1 MWWVR
6 GKRRKESP
14 HLDSTDMDHSLPQIA
29 DPIQRDTSTDT
40 GRRPEAPQFTDDPML
55 DRLYGVTLA
64 LVSELAVTRSRLDA
78 LERVLARR
86 ELVDQGEV
94 DDFVPESVEASARSR
109 LQSEY
114 LERVLRALE

>member
-1 MWWVR
+1 M
-6 GKRRKESP
+6 
-14 HLDSTDMDHSLPQIA
+14 DSTDMDHSLPQIA
-29 DPIQRDTSTDT
+29 DPIQRDTSTET

-94 DDFVPESVEASARSR
+94 DGFVPESVEASARSR

>member
-29 DPIQRDTSTDT
+29 DPIPHATPAEA

-64 LVSELAVTRSRLDA
+64 LVTELAVTRSRLDA
-78 LERVLARR
+78 LERVLTRR
-86 ELVDQGEV
+86 ELVGQGDV
-94 DDFVPESVEASARSR
+94 DTFVPESADATARSR
-109 LQSEY
+109 LQAEY

>member
-1 MWWVR
+1 
-6 GKRRKESP
+6 
-14 HLDSTDMDHSLPQIA
+14 MDHSLPQIA

>member
-1 MWWVR
+1 M
-6 GKRRKESP
+6 
-14 HLDSTDMDHSLPQIA
+14 DMDHSLPQIA
-29 DPIQRDTSTDT
+29 DPIPRATPAET

-78 LERVLARR
+78 LERVLTRR
-86 ELVDQGEV
+86 ELVDQDEV
-94 DDFVPESVEASARSR
+94 EEFVPEPAAADARSR
-109 LQSEY
+109 LQAEY

>member
-1 MWWVR
+1 
-6 GKRRKESP
+6 
-14 HLDSTDMDHSLPQIA
+14 MDHSLPQIA
-29 DPIQRDTSTDT
+29 DPIQHASASET

-64 LVSELAVTRSRLDA
+64 LVTELAVTRSRLDA

-94 DDFVPESVEASARSR
+94 DEFVPDDVEAVTRGR

-114 LERVLRALE
+114 LERVMRALE

>member
-1 MWWVR
+1 
-6 GKRRKESP
+6 
-14 HLDSTDMDHSLPQIA
+14 MDHSLPQIA
-29 DPIQRDTSTDT
+29 DPIQHAPASET

-64 LVSELAVTRSRLDA
+64 LVTELAVTRSRLDA

-94 DDFVPESVEASARSR
+94 DAFVPTPQDSSARGR
-109 LQSEY
+109 LYEEY
-114 LERVLRALE
+114 LDRVMRALQD